1 VTLLRQ
7 ICRSLLRTPT
17 HTVAAL
23 LTLALGIGVNT
34 SMFSLLDVLLFRRA
48 PFPQPE
54 QLVRI
59 FGTSPQNRYEGFAF
73 AEIEEMRA
81 QSGLLQSLTAYAS
94 WENTLSEAGRPAERL
109 EGIDATEEFFRT
121 AGVQPA
127 LGRVY
132 SPDEE
137 VPGRGQVALLS
148 HALWQSRFAGDPGIV
163 GRSIRLNSEPVTVIG
178 VMPPTFTYPLLWGRV
193 DLWRPV
199 TIPPFITNDR
209 NNRFYQ
215 VMARMKPGV
224 TTAQVVAELT
234 PLAARWAR
242 DYPQTCTGRGFRVM
256 PLHESTEDDTSR
268 SFIWLLAGL
277 AGFVLL
283 IACANLANLEL
294 ARCAASTRDLAI
306 RSALGASRSRLVLYQ
321 LADCIGLALVGG
333 GLGVLLAMWVNQ
345 AIGNHLMIGTATGVA
360 LPVDGRVLAAALG
373 ISLLTGLLFGI
384 LPAVIASRA
393 DVSTALKQQSRG
405 STSDR
410 SQHRMRHALIAAE
423 VALALIL
430 LSGASVMLRG
440 FRAFV
445 RQDNGWDTDRVL
457 VAGIH
462 LPEQSTYLTEEQ
474 RWGAIQKLQ
483 RRLDEIPGTERCAIS
498 STLPLFGYYPTKE
511 IEIEGQPAPDPE
523 HRPTAGWAMVT
534 PSFLPTIGVP
544 LVEGRMFPVDFKR
557 EGPPYILVNE
567 SLARH
572 FWPGQSALGRRIA
585 SKEGEKYVWREIIGV
600 VRDVKY
606 ACNPGRP
613 DTPFQI
619 YKPLAHEPWGA
630 LILTVR
636 SPHPD
641 QFRNQLRRAVADVD
655 PDVAVQ
661 EVYTFSEFNQQAQHN
676 LVLVNQ
682 ILGGFAVLGLAL
694 AAVGLFG
701 VISNIVAQRIGEFGI
716 RIALGASRR
725 DILRLVM
732 AKGVLLTALGLA
744 IGVIGSY
751 GLNLILG
758 SLMPRVAATDPWSL
772 VNTALLLLAVA
783 LLACWLP
790 ARRATKVDPMTAL
803 RAE

>member
-1 VTLLRQ
+1 MSLLRQ
-7 ICRSLLRTPT
+7 ILRSLVRTPT

-23 LTLALGIGVNT
+23 VTLALGIGVNT

-48 PFPQPE
+48 PFPEPE
-54 QLVRI
+54 QVVRI
-59 FGTSPQNRYEGFAF
+59 FGTSPQSRFEGFAF

-81 QSGLLQSLTAYAS
+81 QAGLLQSVTAYAS
-94 WENTLSEAGRPAERL
+94 WENTLSEPDRTAERL
-109 EGIDATEEFFRT
+109 EGLDATAEFFRT
-121 AGVQPA
+121 VGVQPL

-137 VPGRGQVALLS
+137 VPGRNQVALLS
-148 HALWQSRFAGDPGIV
+148 YALWQARFAADPQIV
-163 GRSIRLNSEPVTVIG
+163 GRSIRLNAEPVTVIG
-178 VMPPTFTYPLLWGRV
+178 VMPPTFSYPLLWGRIDV
-193 DLWRPV
+193 WRPI

-224 TTAQVVAELT
+224 TPAQVAAELA

-256 PLHESTEDDTSR
+256 LLHESTEDDTSR
-268 SFIWLLAGL
+268 SFIWLLFGL

-294 ARCAASTRDLAI
+294 ARCAACTRDLAI
-306 RSALGASRSRLVLYQ
+306 RSALGASRARLVRYQ
-321 LADCIGLALVGG
+321 LTDCLGLALVGG
-333 GLGVLLAMWVNQ
+333 GLGVLVAMWINQ
-345 AIGNHLMIGTATGVA
+345 AIGSHLMIGSNTSLA

-373 ISLLTGLLFGI
+373 ISLLTGLLFGL

-393 DVSTALKQQSRG
+393 DVITALKQQARG
-405 STSDR
+405 STADR
-410 SQHRMRHALIAAE
+410 SQHRLRHALIAAE

-430 LSGASVMLRG
+430 LGGASVMLRG

-445 RQDNGWDTDRVL
+445 RQDNGWDTNRVL

-483 RRLDEIPGTERCAIS
+483 RRLDEIPGTEGCAVS
-498 STLPLFGYYPTKE
+498 STVPLFGYYPNRE
-511 IEIEGQPAPDPE
+511 IDVEGQPAPDPTR
-523 HRPTAGWAMVT
+523 RPTAGWAMVT
-534 PSFLPTIGVP
+534 PGFFRAIGVP
-544 LVEGRMFPVDFKR
+544 LVEGRLFPDNFRR
-557 EGPPYILVNE
+557 EDPPSILVNE

-572 FWPGQSALGRRIA
+572 FWPGQSAIGRRI
-585 SKEGEKYVWREIIGV
+585 STKEGEKYVWREIIGV
-600 VRDVKY
+600 VRDVKF

-613 DTPFQI
+613 DTTFQI
-619 YKPLAHEPWGA
+619 YKPLAHEPWGSLV
-630 LILTVR
+630 LIVR
-636 SPHPD
+636 SPHPG
-641 QFRNQLRRAVADVD
+641 QFKNQLRRAVADVD

-661 EVYTFSEFNQQAQHN
+661 EVYTFPEFNRQAQQN
-676 LVLVNQ
+676 LMLVNQ
-682 ILGGFAVLGLAL
+682 ILGGFALLGLVL

-701 VISNIVAQRIGEFGI
+701 VISNIVAQRLGEFGV
-716 RIALGASRR
+716 RLALGASPR
-725 DILRLVM
+725 DVLRLVM
-732 AKGVLLTALGLA
+732 ARGVLLTGIGLA
-744 IGVIGSY
+744 IGVVGSY
-751 GLNLILG
+751 GLNRFLG
-758 SLMPRVAATDPWSL
+758 SLMPRVAETDPWSL
-772 VNTALLLLAVA
+772 VGTALLLLAVA

-790 ARRATKVDPMTAL
+790 ARRATQVDPVVAL